1 MNARINIKADQSANE
16 QRQFCRHIG
25 NKLTQAYADLVD
37 SPLPDRLN
45 QLLEELE
52 ELDERES
59 NDAPAGGGPGIRN
72 DRLPRMVHSAFA
84 F

>member
-1 MNARINIKADQSANE
+1 MSARINIKTDQSANE

-45 QLLEELE
+45 QLLEEL
-52 ELDERES
+52 DEGEP
-59 NDAPAGGGPGIRN
+59 NDVPAGGGPGIRN
-72 DRLPRMVHSAFA
+72 DRLPRMMHSAFH
-84 F
+84 